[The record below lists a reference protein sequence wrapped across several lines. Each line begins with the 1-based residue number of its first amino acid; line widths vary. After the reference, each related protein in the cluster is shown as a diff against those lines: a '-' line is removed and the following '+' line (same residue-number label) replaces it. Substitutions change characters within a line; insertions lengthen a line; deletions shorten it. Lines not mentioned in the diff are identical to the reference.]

1 MPRNAGQLQ
10 TWVGPG
16 DRGGI
21 GVTDSSMLLPE
32 SEPDPLQA
40 QRLAVPLLEAR
51 PVRRLPLLCMWL
63 SFVGRGPAQQSQWP
77 TLRWQLLSVFS
88 LSPPQGF
95 RGDWPSREPVRVL
108 PLCRGHEDQC

>member
-51 PVRRLPLLCMWL
+51 RVLRLPLLCMCL
-63 SFVGRGPAQQSQWP
+63 SFVCVSHLLGEDRHSKANG
-77 TLRWQLLSVFS
+77 QLCD
-88 LSPPQGF
+88 GNY
-95 RGDWPSREPVRVL
+95 
-108 PLCRGHEDQC
+108 